1 MEQASSRKYIFL
13 ICGFLVLAT
22 VGGYW
27 QVYDYE
33 FINYDDDEYI
43 TENPHV
49 SGGFSSESV
58 VWAFTTSRGGNWH
71 PLTWLSHM
79 ADCQLFGLRAGAHH
93 LVNLFFHV
101 TNALLLFLILQKITG
116 AIWCSGFVAAA
127 FALHPLRVESVA
139 WVSERKDVLSVFFW
153 LLTMWAYIRYV
164 KCPGAGK
171 YALILLFF
179 ALGLMAKPMLVTL
192 PFVLL
197 LVDYWPLERL
207 SKRSLLEKIP
217 LLVLVAASSLITVLI
232 EVVIPQEL
240 IGLKVRVANTFI
252 SYAGY
257 IGKTIWPSGLGLFY
271 PHPVEA
277 ISMLVASASAIVLVI
292 ITVRI
297 VRLGGVRKYLLT
309 GWLWYIVTLVPVIG
323 LVQIGK
329 QAMADRYT
337 YLPSIGLFIMVAW
350 GVAEVS
356 VKLRHRK
363 IVLGVTAG
371 IVLAAMLIC
380 TRLQLR
386 HWQNGFALFTHTL
399 GVTENN
405 YVMHNNLGIEFK
417 SQGRF
422 DEAIEQFGKSIKI
435 KSNYAK
441 AHNNLGNV
449 LQAKGRFDEA
459 VSHYRHALGVIS
471 NDARIHNNLGFALKL
486 QGKIDEAIEH
496 YHRALQINPNFA
508 QAHNN
513 IGVALGSQG
522 KSGEAISH
530 YYEAIKIEPAYVAA
544 YHNLGIALQSAG
556 KFDEAIICYHKVVEM
571 RPKFAMAYH
580 NIGRALHSQGKFEE
594 AIGYFRQAIKIKPGL
609 AIAHHQLGVSL
620 QFLGKFGE
628 SASHFRQALQISPNS
643 AVIHRDLASVLA
655 VSYDNIDEAI
665 SHYSKALELMPEW
678 TTAHYDLGITFMI
691 AERIEDSVKHL
702 KEALRQ
708 SPDWVQ
714 AMNSLAWIL
723 ATHPLAEDR
732 SEAIGLAER
741 AAELT
746 NYKDASVLDTLAA
759 AYAEAGRFREAVATA
774 TKALNLLHSQDPQK
788 DSIVR
793 DLQRRLELYQAGK
806 PYREQP

>member
-1 MEQASSRKYIFL
+1 MEQASSRKYIYL

-33 FINYDDDEYI
+33 FINYDDDEYV

-49 SGGFSSESV
+49 SGGFSSNSV

-79 ADCQLFGLRAGAHH
+79 ADCQLFGLNAGAHH

-101 TNALLLFLILQKITG
+101 ANALLLFLILQKMTG

-153 LLTMWAYIRYV
+153 FLTMWAYIRYV
-164 KCPGAGK
+164 KCPGAGR

-207 SKRSLLEKIP
+207 SKRSVLEKIP
-217 LLVLVAASSLITVLI
+217 LLVLVAVSSLVTVFI

-240 IGLKVRVANTFI
+240 IGLKVRVANAFI
-252 SYAGY
+252 SYSGY
-257 IGKTIWPSGLGLFY
+257 IGKMIWPSGLGLFY

-277 ISMLVASASAIVLVI
+277 TSMLVASASAIVLVI

-297 VRLGGVRKYLLT
+297 VRFGGGRKYLLT

-337 YLPSIGLFIMVAW
+337 YLPSIGLFIMAAW
-350 GVAEVS
+350 GASEVS

-449 LQAKGRFDEA
+449 LQAKGKYDEA
-459 VSHYRHALGVIS
+459 ISHYRYALKVIPD
-471 NDARIHNNLGFALKL
+471 DAKLHNNLGFALKS
-486 QGKIDEAIEH
+486 QGKSDEAIEH
-496 YHRALQINPNFA
+496 YRQALKINPNFA
-508 QAHNN
+508 A
-513 IGVALGSQG
+513 
-522 KSGEAISH
+522 SH
-530 YYEAIKIEPAYVAA
+530 K
-544 YHNLGIALQSAG
+544 
-556 KFDEAIICYHKVVEM
+556 
-571 RPKFAMAYH
+571 
-580 NIGRALHSQGKFEE
+580 
-594 AIGYFRQAIKIKPGL
+594 GL
-609 AIAHHQLGVSL
+609 ADILA
-620 QFLGKFGE
+620 
-628 SASHFRQALQISPNS
+628 ASPEK
-643 AVIHRDLASVLA
+643 
-655 VSYDNIDEAI
+655 IDEAI
-665 SHYSKALELMPEW
+665 SHYHKALELVPYW
-678 TTAHYDLGITFMI
+678 PSTHYDLGITYVM
-691 AERIEDSVKHL
+691 AGRTEDAVKHL

-708 SPDWVQ
+708 RPDWPR
-714 AMNSLAWIL
+714 ALNSLAWIL
-723 ATHPLAEDR
+723 ATHPLVEDR

-759 AYAEAGRFREAVATA
+759 AYASAGEFNKAVETA
-774 TKALNLLHSQDPQK
+774 
-788 DSIVR
+788 
-793 DLQRRLELYQAGK
+793 QRAIEVAGESGAPDMAKGISGRRKLYEEGRV
-806 PYREQP
+806 YREPDLRPDRNP